1 MKKRS
6 LIKRVFSGV
15 VATALAATICFSDR
29 VFNDLFASATNKSA
43 LTATVEFFGEDGTTK
58 QTYQQDEADTENY
71 RFFVLGALV
80 SRSDYEASGR
90 KITATAPYEKQL
102 LAWNCME
109 IDPKTNASIDA
120 DFSSVP
126 FYENDLNHD
135 NSDRNDAIV
144 PFDAEKHVF
153 VSRVYRYWGNNPF
166 TPATGIEPTNLIAP
180 DHSYSERSADTVLGY
195 KPNGN
200 TDTENN
206 NTYAKFTKA
215 DITYKLDVESDE
227 TINFSDEDNYYV
239 LVTVNHKS
247 GDPTYFLKKLIM
259 NGTKQTYTIQDKN
272 THLWQDK
279 NGKVDEH
286 EQYHGNEP
294 FTTLKLYK
302 GGNDTTI
309 TTVLN
314 NTNVTE
320 IKNGAKTKNF
330 EVEILP
336 QSNDG
341 ANYTETLR
349 FKKLPEGDNY
359 NYEDILGSGV
369 SFGIT
374 ADRFALKGHMQ
385 TNLAVN
391 YFRDIKDGMGDGQDF
406 ESNLSEPS
414 AGEHYIAYFANLTDP
429 TDTSA
434 NTSGTITIGDT
445 TRPGVL
451 HVDSSNINRVKL
463 IGGGDKRFGDLN
475 KTTMPAEDIKNNV
488 VDPAIQQM
496 QAMSNLLASKE
507 ENITPT
513 FSGSKYVIDS
523 RDYPDDATIYV
534 DADKIVTYNKWAD
547 KANKNECN
555 VEFYKK
561 ENQTIVMNFK
571 NTKSIFVKEYNVH
584 YEKDGELKNIVST
597 INEGSEVDEQ
607 VMRKIVWNFNSCY
620 NTDAEFKANNAPC
633 VEIQNTAGVFLV
645 PNAKSVTHM
654 TGTSSGWIMTAGYFE
669 NTSGEWHFPY
679 HKMKDFEAPKKT
691 TLTVSKQAV
700 TGETEL
706 AGATIQVY
714 DKVRGKN
721 IGSTLW
727 DSIIAQAKKDNPEIE
742 NSIKSLVYFDYSIG
756 RVVTHGIEWV
766 SGTKP
771 VTLNLRDGSY
781 TLKESGETFTSTD
794 GKTYS
799 VIDSSVDFEIT
810 NGKINKHGTYSNRND
825 DSSISYA
832 ENKYTISDA
841 ETGAKY
847 LVIDKTDITG
857 KKEIEGATLKIEKLV
872 SEKDHTVDTTFTALS
887 DVSGIKN
894 TWNVPIK
901 ENAQNALSEGVYKLT
916 ESGGNITDK
925 DGFTYKILTSEVVFK
940 IDAQG
945 NVTKLSDNIVDDFS
959 KVNKKNGGAVLDGS
973 KLTICDAI
981 RTVKV
986 KINKTDITGDKELK
1000 NAVLTLTDKD
1010 GKSVKD
1016 ANGNTIQ
1023 PWTSGATGN
1032 IWEVELEQGKT
1043 YVLHEDGDSVV
1054 TDDEGNEYS
1063 VIKSAYEFK
1072 VGKDGKITEVEQV
1085 EGFKADSTKENVIT
1099 VRDAKKTVV
1108 NINKTDITG
1117 NKELANAKLTIY
1129 NSNGK
1134 EVDSH
1139 ISSNDPDSVW
1149 TVTLDDGTYTL
1160 KESASNGQKITFDGS
1175 DEYEVLDS
1183 TVEFKVE
1190 NGKIV
1195 SSKVINNNGKAS
1207 DAKTAFDGKADE
1219 GYAVVDNNNNKI
1231 VICDA
1236 QKIFTK
1242 VTISKTDIT
1251 GENELA
1257 GAKLNVY
1264 KYDGSKTDGKGEQI
1278 GKTWTSDGKN
1288 KLTLTLEDG
1297 TYVLEE
1303 TGDGETVTLG
1313 GEEYEVIDSVLKF
1326 TVNDGKIVEA
1336 KSEADNIKDK
1346 ADASSEHGY
1355 YIVTDN
1361 DIVVS
1366 DAKAKKTVTT
1376 TEVKI
1381 NKTDITGEKEI
1392 ANARLTIYEY
1402 DESKNKHEG
1411 EEVDH
1416 NDSITNKGSEW
1427 TVKLPDGKYVLEES
1441 AATDDKGNK
1450 LNVVD
1455 EDGKTY
1461 KIINSTVEFEVKDG
1475 KVVTTGKKT
1484 EFGEAGFVFDK
1495 TNHITVCDAANT
1507 TVVQIS
1513 KTDITGEKELTG
1525 AKLTLKGSNGVK
1537 ESWTSK
1543 AGQPKK
1549 FTLEDG
1555 EYTLEETGTEFTDTK
1570 TQKTY
1575 KVIPSAV
1582 KFKVVNGTVTETTKV
1597 TVDKASK
1604 VNKTNGGVVFDGK
1617 NNKFT
1622 ICDAE
1627 AVEED
1632 DDSSSKKDDDSS
1644 SKKDDDSSSKKDN
1657 DSSSQKDDD
1666 SSSKKDNDSSSQK
1679 DEDSSSKKD
1688 NDSSSQKDE
1697 DSSSQKDEDSS
1708 SQKDEDS
1715 SSQKDEDSSSQK
1727 DEDSS
1732 SQKDEDSSS
1741 QKDEDSSSKKDNDS
1755 SSQKDED
1762 SSSQK
1767 DNDSSSQKDDDSSSK
1782 KDNDSSSQKDE
1793 DSSSKKDNDSSSQKD
1808 EDSSS
1813 QKDDDSSSQK
1823 DEDSSSQKD
1832 DDSSSKKDDDSSQV
1846 TKKTEDTT
1854 KATTKATTKSTT
1866 KSTTKTTKMTNP
1878 SGGDTDGDDDG
1889 KKTTTTKSTTTTKAT
1904 TQPSGGDTDGD
1915 DDGKTPQTGHTGST
1929 VAVAGLLAAVAAL
1942 AVIKKKNDD

>member
-43 LTATVEFFGEDGTTK
+43 LTATVEFFAEDGTTR

-109 IDPKTNASIDA
+109 IFPKTNASIDA

-135 NSDRNDAIV
+135 NSDRNDDIV

-153 VSRVYRYWGNNPF
+153 VSRVYRYWGQNNW
-166 TPATGIEPTNLIAP
+166 TVTHGGIIEPTNLIAP
-180 DHSYSERSADTVLGY
+180 DHKNGNTENSADTVLGY
-195 KPNGN
+195 KPGGE
-200 TDTENN
+200 TDTEHN

-227 TINFSDEDNYYV
+227 TINFSDDDNYYV

-247 GDPTYFLKKLIM
+247 GNPTYYLEELIM
-259 NGTKQTYTIQDKN
+259 SGTKQTYTIQDKT
-272 THLWQDK
+272 THKWRDN
-279 NGKVDEH
+279 NGNVDAH

-294 FTTLKLYK
+294 STTLKLYK
-302 GGNDTTI
+302 GGSDTTI
-309 TTVLN
+309 TTILN

-391 YFRDIKDGMGDGQDF
+391 YFRDTLNGQNF
-406 ESNLSEPS
+406 ECDLSEPT
-414 AGEHYIAYFANLTDP
+414 AGEHYVAYFAKLTDP
-429 TDTSA
+429 TDIA
-434 NTSGTITIGDT
+434 LNPDGKIKIGNTKK
-445 TRPGVL
+445 PGIL
-451 HVDSSNINRVKL
+451 HVDENNINRVEFA
-463 IGGGDKRFGDLN
+463 GGGDKWFGTLGDYS
-475 KTTMPAEDIKNNV
+475 MPAADIKNNV
-488 VDPAIQQM
+488 VDPTIQQM

-534 DADKIVTYNKWAD
+534 DADKIVTYNKY
-547 KANKNECN
+547 ANKNECN

-561 ENQTIVMNFK
+561 ENQTIVMNVK

-620 NTDAEFKANNAPC
+620 NTDAEFKANDAPC
-633 VEIQNTAGVFLV
+633 VEMQNTAGIFLV

-669 NTSGEWHFPY
+669 NTAGEWHFPY
-679 HKMKDFEAPKKT
+679 HKMKNFEAPKKT
-691 TLTVSKQAV
+691 SLTVSKQAV

-721 IGSTLW
+721 IGTSVW
-727 DSIIAQAKKDNPEIE
+727 GSIIAQAKKDNPEIE
-742 NSIKSLVYFDYSIG
+742 DSIKSLGYFDYSIG
-756 RVVTHGIEWV
+756 RPVTYGIEWV

-781 TLKESGETFTSTD
+781 TLKESGNDTFTSTTD

-825 DSSISYA
+825 NSSISYA

-857 KKEIEGATLKIEKLV
+857 KKEIKGATLKIEKLV
-872 SEKDHTVDTTFTALS
+872 SEKDQTVDTTFTALS
-887 DVSGIKN
+887 DVSGIGN
-894 TWNVPIK
+894 AWNVPIK

-1085 EGFKADSTKENVIT
+1085 EGFKADSTNGNVIN
-1099 VRDAKKTVV
+1099 VRDAMKTVV

-1149 TVTLDDGTYTL
+1149 TVKLDDGTYTL

-1236 QKIFTK
+1236 QKVFTK

-1264 KYDGSKTDGKGEQI
+1264 KYDGSKTDGKGAQI

-1303 TGDGETVTLG
+1303 TGDGDTVTLG

-1326 TVNDGKIVEA
+1326 TVKDGKIVEA

-1361 DIVVS
+1361 EIVVS

-1411 EEVDH
+1411 KEVEH
-1416 NDSITNKGSEW
+1416 NVSSKTKGSEW

-1484 EFGEAGFVFDK
+1484 ELGEAGFVFDK

-1525 AKLTLKGSNGVK
+1525 AQLKLKGSNGVN

-1543 AGQPKK
+1543 AGQTKK

-1555 EYTLEETGTEFTDTK
+1555 EYTLEETGTEFTDSKTK
-1570 TQKTY
+1570 KTY
-1575 KVIPSAV
+1575 KIVESTV

-1597 TVDKASK
+1597 TVDKTSK

-1617 NNKFT
+1617 NKFT

-1644 SKKDDDSSSKKDN
+1644 SQKDDDSSSKKDN
-1657 DSSSQKDDD
+1657 DSSSKKDDDSSSQKDDD

-1708 SQKDEDS
+1708 SKKDNDS

-1732 SQKDEDSSS
+1732 SQKD
-1741 QKDEDSSSKKDNDS
+1741 DS

-1782 KDNDSSSQKDE
+1782 KDNDSSSQKDD

-1808 EDSSS
+1808 DDSSS

-1823 DEDSSSQKD
+1823 DDDSSSQKD
-1832 DDSSSKKDDDSSQV
+1832 DDSSSKKDDDSSKV
-1846 TKKTEDTT
+1846 T
-1854 KATTKATTKSTT
+1854 KATTKTTTKA
-1866 KSTTKTTKMTNP
+1866 TTKMTNP

>member
-1 MKKRS
+1 MRG
-6 LIKRVFSGV
+6 LVWN
-15 VATALAATICFSDR
+15 L
-29 VFNDLFASATNKSA
+29 ASAT
-43 LTATVEFFGEDGTTK
+43 D
-58 QTYQQDEADTENY
+58 
-71 RFFVLGALV
+71 
-80 SRSDYEASGR
+80 
-90 KITATAPYEKQL
+90 
-102 LAWNCME
+102 
-109 IDPKTNASIDA
+109 
-120 DFSSVP
+120 
-126 FYENDLNHD
+126 
-135 NSDRNDAIV
+135 
-144 PFDAEKHVF
+144 
-153 VSRVYRYWGNNPF
+153 
-166 TPATGIEPTNLIAP
+166 IEL
-180 DHSYSERSADTVLGY
+180 
-195 KPNGN
+195 
-200 TDTENN
+200 
-206 NTYAKFTKA
+206 
-215 DITYKLDVESDE
+215 
-227 TINFSDEDNYYV
+227 
-239 LVTVNHKS
+239 
-247 GDPTYFLKKLIM
+247 
-259 NGTKQTYTIQDKN
+259 
-272 THLWQDK
+272 
-279 NGKVDEH
+279 
-286 EQYHGNEP
+286 
-294 FTTLKLYK
+294 
-302 GGNDTTI
+302 
-309 TTVLN
+309 
-314 NTNVTE
+314 
-320 IKNGAKTKNF
+320 
-330 EVEILP
+330 
-336 QSNDG
+336 
-341 ANYTETLR
+341 
-349 FKKLPEGDNY
+349 
-359 NYEDILGSGV
+359 
-369 SFGIT
+369 
-374 ADRFALKGHMQ
+374 
-385 TNLAVN
+385 
-391 YFRDIKDGMGDGQDF
+391 
-406 ESNLSEPS
+406 
-414 AGEHYIAYFANLTDP
+414 
-429 TDTSA
+429 
-434 NTSGTITIGDT
+434 
-445 TRPGVL
+445 
-451 HVDSSNINRVKL
+451 
-463 IGGGDKRFGDLN
+463 
-475 KTTMPAEDIKNNV
+475 KTT
-488 VDPAIQQM
+488 
-496 QAMSNLLASKE
+496 
-507 ENITPT
+507 
-513 FSGSKYVIDS
+513 
-523 RDYPDDATIYV
+523 
-534 DADKIVTYNKWAD
+534 
-547 KANKNECN
+547 
-555 VEFYKK
+555 
-561 ENQTIVMNFK
+561 
-571 NTKSIFVKEYNVH
+571 
-584 YEKDGELKNIVST
+584 
-597 INEGSEVDEQ
+597 
-607 VMRKIVWNFNSCY
+607 
-620 NTDAEFKANNAPC
+620 
-633 VEIQNTAGVFLV
+633 AGIFLV
-645 PNAKSVTHM
+645 PDGGSKTDLTNSC
-654 TGTSSGWIMTAGYFE
+654 SGWLITAGYLE
-669 NTSGEWHFPY
+669 NHAEWHFPFNELEKY
-679 HKMKDFEAPKKT
+679 SGPKQTK
-691 TLTVSKQAV
+691 LTVSKQAV
-700 TGETEL
+700 TGDTEL
-706 AGATIQVY
+706 AGATIEII
-714 DKVRGKN
+714 DKTKSHSEWKYLVEKANANMGIRAVVDKTKWIREDDEDKHPI
-721 IGSTLW
+721 IGMT
-727 DSIIAQAKKDNPEIE
+727 
-742 NSIKSLVYFDYSIG
+742 
-756 RVVTHGIEWV
+756 WV
-766 SGTKP
+766 SGDAAKEL
-771 VTLNLRDGSY
+771 TLTDGSY
-781 TLKESGETFTSTD
+781 TLKESGNDTFTSTTD
-794 GKTYS
+794 GKKYS

-825 DSSISYA
+825 NSSISYA

-986 KINKTDITGDKELK
+986 NINKTDITGDKELK

-1023 PWTSGATGN
+1023 PWTSGVTGN

-1085 EGFKADSTKENVIT
+1085 EGFKADSTNGNVIN
-1099 VRDAKKTVV
+1099 VRDAMKTVV

-1149 TVTLDDGTYTL
+1149 TVKLDDGTYTL

-1183 TVEFKVE
+1183 TVEFKVA

-1195 SSKVINNNGKAS
+1195 SSKVIDNNGRAS

-1219 GYAVVDNNNNKI
+1219 GYAVVDNNNKI

-1236 QKIFTK
+1236 QKVFTK

-1326 TVNDGKIVEA
+1326 TVKDGKIVEA

-1361 DIVVS
+1361 AIVVS

-1411 EEVDH
+1411 KEVEH
-1416 NDSITNKGSEW
+1416 NVSSKTKGSEW

-1525 AKLTLKGSNGVK
+1525 AQLTLKGSNGVN

-1555 EYTLEETGTEFTDTK
+1555 EYTLTETGTEFTDSKTK
-1570 TQKTY
+1570 KTY
-1575 KVIPSAV
+1575 KIVESTV

-1617 NNKFT
+1617 NKFT

-1632 DDSSSKKDDDSS
+1632 DDSSSKKD
-1644 SKKDDDSSSKKDN
+1644 
-1657 DSSSQKDDD
+1657 
-1666 SSSKKDNDSSSQK
+1666 
-1679 DEDSSSKKD
+1679 
-1688 NDSSSQKDE
+1688 
-1697 DSSSQKDEDSS
+1697 
-1708 SQKDEDS
+1708 
-1715 SSQKDEDSSSQK
+1715 
-1727 DEDSS
+1727 
-1732 SQKDEDSSS
+1732 EDSSS
-1741 QKDEDSSSKKDNDS
+1741 QKDEDSSSKKD
-1755 SSQKDED
+1755 
-1762 SSSQK
+1762 
-1767 DNDSSSQKDDDSSSK
+1767 DDSSSK
-1782 KDNDSSSQKDE
+1782 KDE
-1793 DSSSKKDNDSSSQKD
+1793 DSSKP
-1808 EDSSS
+1808 E
-1813 QKDDDSSSQK
+1813 
-1823 DEDSSSQKD
+1823 
-1832 DDSSSKKDDDSSQV
+1832 
-1846 TKKTEDTT
+1846 
-1854 KATTKATTKSTT
+1854 
-1866 KSTTKTTKMTNP
+1866 
-1878 SGGDTDGDDDG
+1878 GR
-1889 KKTTTTKSTTTTKAT
+1889 
-1904 TQPSGGDTDGD
+1904 
-1915 DDGKTPQTGHTGST
+1915 
-1929 VAVAGLLAAVAAL
+1929 
-1942 AVIKKKNDD
+1942 